1 MPIYIASLARLH
13 TPHGVPS
20 CVWLCTFLHFLFDA
34 ERWVMHIHCLLARLA
49 PFISPSA
56 RPHSP
61 CTSAA
66 EQGTPR
72 TSLWR
77 CTRSSL
83 PSRTVTRA
91 PPIVS
96 PCLRGPAGSS
106 KRKNAK
112 KWFRTRAAALL
123 VLRQRT
129 ERLFFGVFYVEGENS
144 SQSDQTGNYS
154 SFNMRNA
161 PRRRRDG

>member
-1 MPIYIASLARLH
+1 MLRELPIYIASLARLH

-72 TSLWR
+72 TSPWR

-112 KWFRTRAAALL
+112 QVNGFGHAPPHCSCYVSEPSGCFL
-123 VLRQRT
+123 VFFMLKEKT
-129 ERLFFGVFYVEGENS
+129 LPSLIRLGTIPPS
-144 SQSDQTGNYS
+144 T
-154 SFNMRNA
+154 
-161 PRRRRDG
+161 

>member
-1 MPIYIASLARLH
+1 MLRELPIYIASLARLH

-20 CVWLCTFLHFLFDA
+20 CVWRCTFLHFLFGA
-34 ERWVMHIHCLLARLA
+34 ERWVMHINCLLARLA
-49 PFISPSA
+49 PFISQSA

-72 TSLWR
+72 TSPWR

-91 PPIVS
+91 PSIVS

-106 KRKNAK
+106 KRENAK
-112 KWFRTRAAALL
+112 QANGFGHAPPHCSCYVSEPSVFFVFFMLKEKTLPSL
-123 VLRQRT
+123 I
-129 ERLFFGVFYVEGENS
+129 RLGTIPPS
-144 SQSDQTGNYS
+144 T
-154 SFNMRNA
+154 
-161 PRRRRDG
+161 

>member
-1 MPIYIASLARLH
+1 
-13 TPHGVPS
+13 
-20 CVWLCTFLHFLFDA
+20 
-34 ERWVMHIHCLLARLA
+34 MHIHCLLARLA

-72 TSLWR
+72 TSPWR

-106 KRKNAK
+106 KRKNANK
-112 KWFRTRAAALL
+112 VNGFGHAPPHCSCYVSEPSGCFFVFFMLKEKTLPSLIRLGSISPYAQTYCVFILL
-123 VLRQRT
+123 GRCS
-129 ERLFFGVFYVEGENS
+129 G
-144 SQSDQTGNYS
+144 D
-154 SFNMRNA
+154 
-161 PRRRRDG
+161 